1 MLLLYKETD
10 KLDGLYNKI
19 KTRRSGLP
27 AAREE
32 EEEVAGRVASIFGAY
47 SRTRAPQFSSRSMSP
62 YLLANSF
69 NFDVTE
75 ILQEVKAARERQL
88 LEQKYADMTAKELNA
103 ALKAETLKP
112 DTDRA
117 LCDIIQAA

>member
-62 YLLANSF
+62 YLLANSEELTPSIRRTWATMGDSNQMF
-69 NFDVTE
+69 SRN
-75 ILQEVKAARERQL
+75 RL
-88 LEQKYADMTAKELNA
+88 LTR
-103 ALKAETLKP
+103 KAE
-112 DTDRA
+112 
-117 LCDIIQAA
+117 